1 MQPRWWREYG
11 TQREVIDEKMCSRNI
26 GIKMANLLSF
36 TNRENINATLNTIF
50 HGIPNDDPNREILN
64 NRWDSLEQVIS
75 PNSVLLQLV
84 Q

>member
-1 MQPRWWREYG
+1 MG
-11 TQREVIDEKMCSRNI
+11 SRNI